1 MPLGTFIGTGLL
13 EPMRCMSYFPV
24 IIKTR
29 HFKSM
34 RAYFETYHK
43 RPFDD
48 IFLNVFNNGSYS
60 QFNIMV
66 CLPNSVLLLTYLLFT
81 ASHVLGS
88 VHICFICIGMN
99 MSGTYTRRRRTGMA

>member
-66 CLPNSVLLLTYLLFT
+66 CLPNSVLLLTFYYSPHRMCWAVRIFILY
-81 ASHVLGS
+81 ASG
-88 VHICFICIGMN
+88 
-99 MSGTYTRRRRTGMA
+99 